1 MAGEQRR
8 EGRGEKGQCPTAPVA
23 AVARILTVASYDT
36 IQHSNLNEQNNGRS
50 ETLPFPL

>member
-8 EGRGEKGQCPTAPVA
+8 EGRGEKEQCPTAPVA

-36 IQHSNLNEQNNGRS
+36 IDDSTFKFERAKQRS
-50 ETLPFPL
+50 Q